1 IAAYILLTYVYIKEE
16 QPDKRQY
23 ILYGVFVIIALIITA
38 AIKGE
43 YGILRLFA
51 FLYLASVLAMIVA
64 SFPMPRR
71 VFGGSLLLFAGGIFL
86 MINQVRGTTFL
97 SHILSLGTYYL
108 AIVTLAGLGLNTGVM
123 KKGVSIEEEDQ

>member
-1 IAAYILLTYVYIKEE
+1 
-16 QPDKRQY
+16 
-23 ILYGVFVIIALIITA
+23 
-38 AIKGE
+38 
-43 YGILRLFA
+43 
-51 FLYLASVLAMIVA
+51 
-64 SFPMPRR
+64 
-71 VFGGSLLLFAGGIFL
+71 